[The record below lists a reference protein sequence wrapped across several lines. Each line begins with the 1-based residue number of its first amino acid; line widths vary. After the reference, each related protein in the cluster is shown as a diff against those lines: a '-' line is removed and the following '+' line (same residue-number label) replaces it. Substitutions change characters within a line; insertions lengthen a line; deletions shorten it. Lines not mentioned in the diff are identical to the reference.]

1 LKLFAI
7 AKRINFARLKWTAKT
22 AWLIFSLGVGIW
34 FAFSLWSA
42 FKSHDPEK
50 LGCTAS
56 FGAANNI
63 FSYVQ
68 LELLD
73 QHPAEPYFNG
83 GLFLNLGGAYGKQPT
98 SVAFTLSG
106 TRVYA
111 QSMVNVDL
119 HYDEAAQ
126 TLWMSKSADIVLYRP
141 SGAHRDFPF
150 DSAKFDFD
158 LSYSPTVPINNFLIR
173 NRNPSFDIP
182 CDTYRVERKNANTVH
197 LSFEARRNPL
207 VQLTAVV
214 LVGAGLLFLVGIIG
228 FVKRESLPASIASFF
243 FSLWSI
249 RAILSSEMK
258 TFPTVLDL
266 AILSLC
272 VLLLVALGVRLGLE
286 NPNMRNRLAS

>member
-1 LKLFAI
+1 MSR
-7 AKRINFARLKWTAKT
+7 KRISFAQLKWTART
-22 AWLIFSLGVGIW
+22 AWLILSFGVGIW
-34 FAFSLWSA
+34 FAFSLRSA

-50 LGCTAS
+50 LSCTAS
-56 FGAANNI
+56 FGTANNI
-63 FSYVQ
+63 FSY
-68 LELLD
+68 LELDLLD

-83 GLFLNLGGAYGKQPT
+83 GLFLNLGNAYGKEPT
-98 SVAFTLSG
+98 RVTFTLSG
-106 TRVYA
+106 TRVYS
-111 QSMVNVDL
+111 QSLVNVDL

-126 TLWMSKSADIVLYRP
+126 TLWMAKPADISLYRP

-158 LSYSPTVPINNFLIR
+158 LSYSPAVSINNFLIR
-173 NRNPSFDIP
+173 NRNPSFDVP
-182 CDTYRVERKNANTVH
+182 CDAYRVERRNANTVH
-197 LSFEARRNPL
+197 VSFEARRNPL

-214 LVGAGLLFLVGIIG
+214 LVSAGLLFLVGIVG
-228 FVKRESLPASIASFF
+228 FVKRESLPAAIASFF

-272 VLLLVALGVRLGLE
+272 VLLLVALGVRLALE
-286 NPNMRNRLAS
+286 NPNMRDRLTG